1 MDTNTNNNLS
11 DTDTNIDWTPTPR
24 RMPRTEEERAE
35 ERVSFP
41 RRQAE
46 DRFEAALAA
55 VSRADS
61 GPFPAASAAEK
72 LWKAATA
79 AERHAQRVAATLAA
93 ASVEGLVLGVWG
105 PYLTPGG
112 ARTLSVLAVVI
123 DSLGEGGR
131 LGISGGRS
139 ARKGAFGRLGK
150 GRRQASDGR
159 AYGAAAS
166 SALWRLR
173 CDADPEVGNFGVEDL
188 VLGMSPS
195 GDLQAG
201 MALLGETSTEWV
213 AVAMGPQLAPLLS
226 RLALCQSGV
235 PGWEVEGVRSALKL
249 EEVAGLLERCTS
261 AE

>member
-1 MDTNTNNNLS
+1 MDTNTNTNTN
-11 DTDTNIDWTPTPR
+11 TDTNIDWTPTPR

-139 ARKGAFGRLGK
+139 ARRGAFGRLGK
-150 GRRQASDGR
+150 GRRQASDGP
-159 AYGAAAS
+159 AYGAAAA

-173 CDADPEVGNFGVEDL
+173 CDSDPEVGNFDL
-188 VLGMSPS
+188 EEVVLEMSPS

-201 MALLGETSTEWV
+201 MALLGETPTEWV
-213 AVAMGPQLAPLLS
+213 GVDVSPLLEVLFS

-235 PGWEVEGVRSALKL
+235 PGWEFEGVRSALTL
-249 EEVAGLLERCTS
+249 EGVANLLERCTS

>member
-1 MDTNTNNNLS
+1 MDTNTNTNIN
-11 DTDTNIDWTPTPR
+11 TDTNIDTNTN
-24 RMPRTEEERAE
+24 ANAI
-35 ERVSFP
+35 S
-41 RRQAE
+41 A
-46 DRFEAALAA
+46 FEAALAA

-79 AERHAQRVAATLAA
+79 ADRHAQRVAATLAA
-93 ASVEGLVLGVWG
+93 ASVEGWVLGVWG
-105 PYLTPGG
+105 VWGPFTPGE
-112 ARTLSVLAVVI
+112 ARTLSVLALVI
-123 DSLGEGGR
+123 DREGEGGR

-139 ARKGAFGRLGK
+139 ARRGAFGRLGK

-159 AYGAAAS
+159 AYGAAAA

-173 CDADPEVGNFGVEDL
+173 CDSDPEVSHFEVEDL
-188 VLGMSPS
+188 VLGVSPS

-201 MALLGETSTEWV
+201 MALLGETPTEWV
-213 AVAMGPQLAPLLS
+213 GVDVSPLLEVLFS

-235 PGWEVEGVRSALKL
+235 PGWEFEGVRSALTL
-249 EEVAGLLERCTS
+249 EGVSNLLERCTS

>member
-1 MDTNTNNNLS
+1 MDTNTN
-11 DTDTNIDWTPTPR
+11 TNINTHDSFLWLFG
-24 RMPRTEEERAE
+24 
-35 ERVSFP
+35 VS
-41 RRQAE
+41 AE
-46 DRFEAALAA
+46 DRFVAALAA

-79 AERHAQRVAATLAA
+79 ADRHAQRVAATLAA
-93 ASVEGLVLGVWG
+93 AEVEGQTLGD
-105 PYLTPGG
+105 PEAAPFTPGET
-112 ARTLSVLAVVI
+112 RTLAVLAVVI
-123 DSLGEGGR
+123 DILGEGGR

-139 ARKGAFGRLGK
+139 ARRGAFGRLGK

-159 AYGAAAS
+159 AYGAAAA

-173 CDADPEVGNFGVEDL
+173 CDADPEVSHFGVEDL
-188 VLGMSPS
+188 VLGMYPS

-235 PGWEVEGVRSALKL
+235 PGWEFEGVRSALTL
-249 EEVAGLLERCTS
+249 EGVSNLLERCTS